1 MKTLL
6 IVVLL
11 LSGCTS
17 RYSYNQVDNEYD
29 MRLVT
34 TTVSDTTEP
43 SPLLNFTGVM
53 VVLLAVVAALGA
65 MGGAMGD
72 VGGE

>member
-43 SPLLNFTGVM
+43 SPLLNFTGV
-53 VVLLAVVAALGA
+53 LLAVVAALGA